1 MIEVTHWEATDSQF
15 IQDMSAQDL
24 SDRWQD
30 LHAADLEDEPE
41 GELLDAW
48 LLFHNGH
55 YADAAK
61 AALALGDEG
70 IPVAI
75 RSVVAYTDYICEDE
89 DECTQLL
96 EQAYLLGEE
105 SNSNDTN
112 VQFTTALAMGRY
124 SQSIS
129 VTKALA
135 KGLGG
140 KVKHLLTS
148 VLENQPGHAEAHLA
162 MAMYHAE
169 IIDKVGAT
177 LGGLTYG
184 ANAKTANQ
192 HVDQSIELVPN
203 AINLIEAG
211 NAMLLLKG
219 EKKGINDATAYYERA
234 AEVEPL
240 DALQLMDVDFAQ
252 SQLED

>member
-1 MIEVTHWEATDSQF
+1 MKITN
-15 IQDMSAQDL
+15 
-24 SDRWQD
+24 WQD
-30 LHAADLEDEPE
+30 TEKQFTLSMTEDQLIAIWSKLHAADLAETPK
-41 GELLDAW
+41 GGLLAAW

-55 YADAAK
+55 FADAAK
-61 AALALGDEG
+61 AAMKLGDAG
-70 IPVAI
+70 TVVLI

-89 DECTQLL
+89 DESVELL
-96 EQAYLLGEE
+96 EQAYLLGEAGCE
-105 SNSNDTN
+105 NNTDC
-112 VQFTTALAMGRY
+112 QFPTALAMGRY

-129 VTKALA
+129 ITKALA

-140 KVKHLLTS
+140 KVKNLLTA
-148 VLENQPGHAEAHLA
+148 VLSAQPDHAEAHLA

-184 ANAKTANQ
+184 AKPKIAYQ
-192 HVDQSIELVPN
+192 HIDQALELVPN

-211 NAMLLLKG
+211 NAILLLKG
-219 EKKGINDATAYYERA
+219 DKGMSDATAYYERA

-240 DALQLMDVDFAQ
+240 DSLQTMDVDFAA

>member
-1 MIEVTHWEATDSQF
+1 MKINNWENTEEQF
-15 IQDMSAQDL
+15 LKSMDADELL
-24 SDRWQD
+24 SNWDQ
-30 LHAADLEDEPE
+30 LHAADLAEAPA
-41 GELLDAW
+41 GELLEAW

-55 YADAAK
+55 YAAA
-61 AALALGDEG
+61 ANMAQELGNEG
-70 IPVAI
+70 LPVLLRA
-75 RSVVAYTDYICEDE
+75 VVAYTDYICEDE

-96 EQAYLLGEE
+96 EQAYLLGE
-105 SNSNDTN
+105 SANSDDTN
-112 VQFTTALAMGRY
+112 GQFTTALAMGRY

-129 VTKALA
+129 ITKALS

-140 KVKHLLTS
+140 KVKNILTA
-148 VLENQPGHAEAHLA
+148 VLEAEPNHAEAHLA

-184 ANAKTANQ
+184 AKPKIALQ
-192 HVDQSIELVPN
+192 HIEQALELVPN

-219 EKKGINDATAYYERA
+219 DKGMDEATDLYSQA
-234 AEVEPL
+234 AAIEPL
-240 DALQLMDVDFAQ
+240 DALQAMDVDFAA

>member
-1 MIEVTHWEATDSQF
+1 MKITDWENTESQF
-15 IQDMSAQDL
+15 VKNL
-24 SDRWQD
+24 SDDDLTELWGQ
-30 LHAADLEDEPE
+30 LHAADLAEFPD
-41 GELLDAW
+41 GDVFSAW

-55 YADAAK
+55 YAEAAE
-61 AALALGDEG
+61 AGLASGADG
-70 IPVAI
+70 IPVVQRA
-75 RSVVAYTDYICEDE
+75 VVAYTDYICEDE
-89 DECTQLL
+89 DICTELL
-96 EQAYLLGEE
+96 EQAYLLGEDVAKG
-105 SNSNDTN
+105 DTN
-112 VQFTTALAMGRY
+112 TQFTTALAMGRY

-135 KGLGG
+135 KGLGS
-140 KVKHLLTS
+140 KVKNLLTK
-148 VLENQPGHAEAHLA
+148 VLDEQPNHAEAHLA

-184 ANAKTANQ
+184 ANAKTAQ
-192 HVDQSIELVPN
+192 KHIKQSLELVPN

-211 NAMLLLKG
+211 NAILLLQGDKG
-219 EKKGINDATAYYERA
+219 MDQATAYYKQA

-240 DALQLMDVDFAQ
+240 DALQAMDVEFAQ

>member
-1 MIEVTHWEATDSQF
+1 MNINNWENTENQF
-15 IQDMSAQDL
+15 IKAMDADELL
-24 SDRWQD
+24 SKWDQ
-30 LHAADLEDEPE
+30 LHAADLAAAPE

-55 YADAAK
+55 YAQAAQ
-61 AALALGDEG
+61 AAQELGSAG
-70 IPVAI
+70 LPVLL

-89 DECTQLL
+89 AECTKLL
-96 EQAYLLGEE
+96 EGAYLLGE
-105 SNSNDTN
+105 SSDTDDIN
-112 VQFTTALAMGRY
+112 GLFTTALAMGRY

-129 VTKALA
+129 ITKALS

-140 KVKHLLTS
+140 KVKNALTA
-148 VLENQPGHAEAHLA
+148 VLEAEPGHAEAHLA

-184 ANAKTANQ
+184 AKPKIAHQ
-192 HVDQSIELVPN
+192 HIEQALELVPN

-219 EKKGINDATAYYERA
+219 DNGMDEATDLYSQA
-234 AEVEPL
+234 AEIEPL
-240 DALQLMDVDFAQ
+240 DALQAMDVDFAA
-252 SQLED
+252 SQLE

>member
-1 MIEVTHWEATDSQF
+1 MKISNWHDTESQF
-15 IQDMSAQDL
+15 TLSITQDQLLGIWSK
-24 SDRWQD
+24 
-30 LHAADLEDEPE
+30 LHAADLAEVPE
-41 GELLDAW
+41 GNLLQAW

-55 YADAAK
+55 FSDAANAGLK
-61 AALALGDEG
+61 LGSAG
-70 IPVAI
+70 TTVVI

-89 DECTQLL
+89 DESVNLL
-96 EQAYLLGEE
+96 EQAYLLGESDCE
-105 SNSNDTN
+105 NNDEC
-112 VQFTTALAMGRY
+112 QFPTALAMGRY

-129 VTKALA
+129 ITKALA

-140 KVKHLLTS
+140 KVKALLTD
-148 VLENQPGHAEAHLA
+148 VLDAQPNHAEAHLA

-184 ANAKTANQ
+184 AKPKIAYHHIEQAL
-192 HVDQSIELVPN
+192 ELVPN

-211 NAMLLLKG
+211 NATLLLKG
-219 EKKGINDATAYYERA
+219 DKGMDEAIAYYAKA
-234 AEVEPL
+234 AEVKPL
-240 DALQLMDVDFAQ
+240 DALQSMDVDFAA

>member
-1 MIEVTHWEATDSQF
+1 MKTKHWESIESDFVKSY
-15 IQDMSAQDL
+15 DLAQL
-24 SDRWQD
+24 QGLWEQ
-30 LHAADLEDEPE
+30 LHAADLAPLPE

-55 YADAAK
+55 FAEAAE
-61 AALALGDEG
+61 LAGTLGDIG
-70 IPVAI
+70 LPVVM

-89 DECTQLL
+89 DECTALL
-96 EQAYLLGEE
+96 EEAYQLGETCH
-105 SNSNDTN
+105 SDDPNI
-112 VQFTTALAMGRY
+112 QFTTALAMGRY

-129 VTKALA
+129 ITKALT

-140 KVKHLLTS
+140 KVKQLLTD
-148 VLENQPGHAEAHLA
+148 VLGAQPEHAEAHLA

-184 ANAKTANQ
+184 ANAKTATKHIEQ
-192 HVDQSIELVPN
+192 ALELVPN

-211 NAMLLLKG
+211 NACLLLQG
-219 EKKGINDATAYYERA
+219 EKKGMAQATAYYQQA
-234 AEVEPL
+234 ADVEPL
-240 DALQLMDVDFAQ
+240 DALQSMDVDFAS